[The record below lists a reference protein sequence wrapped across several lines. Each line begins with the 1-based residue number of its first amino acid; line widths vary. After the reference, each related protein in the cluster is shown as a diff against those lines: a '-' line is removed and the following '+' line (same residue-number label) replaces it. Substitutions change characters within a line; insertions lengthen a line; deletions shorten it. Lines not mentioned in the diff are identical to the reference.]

1 MMKQNNNRQKW
12 LQIAVKAAVILLGN
26 VIYAAAVVLF
36 IMPNGLVTGGT
47 TGLGL
52 FFNRLCGIPV
62 SLFVSVFNI
71 AVFGLGLW
79 QLGKGFAL
87 TTVLSTVMYPAVL
100 GIMERTGITGFYMQ
114 DRLMAVIYAGI
125 FIGAGIGMV
134 IKVGAST
141 GGVDIPC
148 LILRKKCGINVSLSL
163 YVLDCV
169 ILGLQ
174 LITSGTEE
182 VLYGILLIITYT
194 LVLDKVLMAGPARIQ
209 VKIVSRRYQRINALI
224 GERLDCGT
232 SLLHMETGYLHNQQ
246 DMIMAVISK
255 RDLPRLNQ
263 LVLDEDPEAFMVI
276 NQINEVQGRGFTL
289 KKVYQEND
297 ITNKT

>member
-194 LVLDKVLMAGPARIQ
+194 LVLDKVLMAGEDCQPPLSAHQCSHRRTVRLRHQSASYGNGIPA
-209 VKIVSRRYQRINALI
+209 
-224 GERLDCGT
+224 
-232 SLLHMETGYLHNQQ
+232 
-246 DMIMAVISK
+246 
-255 RDLPRLNQ
+255 
-263 LVLDEDPEAFMVI
+263 
-276 NQINEVQGRGFTL
+276 
-289 KKVYQEND
+289 
-297 ITNKT
+297 